1 MTALCELRQSC
12 LSLYHLWIFTN
23 WESFLQLVT
32 SASFHWIGTVIALK
46 HAARKKV
53 QRLEDQ
59 TESTSRRSCL
69 YRPFR
74 LKEATGV
81 LVYLLHGGNQSPRTV
96 TTILFLF
103 SCVCSVH
110 RSSCPKQ
117 LRQKIKFWPTLSSCL
132 NVLLDSYRLLTI
144 PGTECLRKDE
154 KPREE
159 PHCQVQAFRNCSNLF
174 PTTKVDHYLY
184 LSSVVLSFQ

>member
-12 LSLYHLWIFTN
+12 LSLHHLWTFTN

-103 SCVCSVH
+103 SFALCTEV
-110 RSSCPKQ
+110 PA
-117 LRQKIKFWPTLSSCL
+117 LSSSDKKL
-132 NVLLDSYRLLTI
+132 NFDR
-144 PGTECLRKDE
+144 
-154 KPREE
+154 
-159 PHCQVQAFRNCSNLF
+159 LF
-174 PTTKVDHYLY
+174 PPALTSCWTATDC
-184 LSSVVLSFQ
+184 

>member
-12 LSLYHLWIFTN
+12 LSLHHLWTFTN
-23 WESFLQLVT
+23 WESFLRLVT

-46 HAARKKV
+46 HAASKKV
-53 QRLEDQ
+53 QRLEEQ
-59 TESTSRRSCL
+59 TESTSRRSYL
-69 YRPFR
+69 YRPFCLR
-74 LKEATGV
+74 DYWSSGV
-81 LVYLLHGGNQSPRTV
+81 STAWWESEPQNCHHHLVP
-96 TTILFLF
+96 FLI
-103 SCVCSVH
+103 CSVH

-154 KPREE
+154 EPREE
-159 PHCQVQAFRNCSNLF
+159 PHCQIQAFRNCSNLF